1 MKRLLKLTLLGT
13 ALTASTTFAATIVT
27 YTDAGAFNA
36 SGIVGGSA
44 TVTETFAGNTSLFT
58 TFSVAPSPY
67 GFSGDARSTRV
78 LAGSNPYSEVI
89 TLDAGN
95 MTAFGGTWNLGPG
108 GIGSGIKI
116 TISLVGGGTQVL
128 TPILGYAAGTTGNN
142 PFFFGFTSDVAFT
155 AVTLSIG
162 GQAGS
167 LSEVFTLD
175 NLLVEQDGAAPPPPP
190 PSGVPEPS
198 TFGLMGAAM
207 VGLGLLRRARR

>member
-1 MKRLLKLTLLGT
+1 MKRFLKLTILGA

-27 YTDAGAFNA
+27 YTDAGSFNA

-67 GFSGDARSTRV
+67 GFSGDLRNTRIT
-78 LAGSNPYSEVI
+78 NTYSEVV
-89 TLDAGN
+89 TLNAGN
-95 MTAFGGTWNLGPG
+95 MTAFGGNWDLSPG
-108 GIGSGIKI
+108 GIGSGVKI

-128 TPILGYAAGTTGNN
+128 TPILGYATGTTGTN

-162 GQAGS
+162 GQNGS
-167 LSEVFTLD
+167 FSEVFTLD
-175 NLLVEQDGAAPPPPP
+175 NLLVEQDGGAPPPPPPP